1 MEYAASGVR
10 AGFKP
15 EFNMSKGVTALKGLT
30 SEEQYLAT
38 APAVAVLKIAAI
50 SDRNMIEVEGEGMPS
65 KRFSRKWFERNKPTQ
80 CGYLL
85 LQRNGN
91 IRFLPA
97 HVAKAREAMVAV
109 AWEESIYNED

>member
-15 EFNMSKGVTALKGLT
+15 EFNMSKGALALKNLS

-38 APAVAVLKIAAI
+38 APAVAVLKIAGI
-50 SDRNMIEVEGEGMPS
+50 SDRNMIEIEGVNMPS
-65 KRFSRKWFERNKPTQ
+65 KRFSRKWFDRNKPTED
-80 CGYLL
+80 GFLL

-109 AWEESIYNED
+109 AWEESIYED